1 MVTIE
6 LTEVD
11 AVSLIDALLT
21 AKDAVQSMSRL
32 LRIERG
38 LIAAERIHTFI
49 VQLRARL
56 DAESVDGLEP
66 VEDASFGDKAGCK
79 VGDQV
84 AWRHNGRPAGVVEAV
99 GRDAGTGLACLRTD
113 QVGWKL
119 ASLFWR
125 FG

>member
-1 MVTIE
+1 MIT
-6 LTEVD
+6 LTLEMTE
-11 AVSLIDALLT
+11 AEAALLIEDLLM
-21 AKDAVQSMSRL
+21 AKDAVQSLGRL
-32 LRIERG
+32 MRIERG
-38 LIAAERIHTFI
+38 LVAAETIGALAVRFRA
-49 VQLRARL
+49 QL
-56 DAESVDGLEP
+56 DSPVFDPVVNGPESIEG
-66 VEDASFGDKAGCK
+66 FKI
-79 VGDQV
+79 GDQV